1 MCEQYNEIILNIL
14 DNLKTGK
21 SNTFLGENYPAIAFI
36 DSSVLFELFEFLLN
50 EETFIQYL
58 FFIDTS
64 LTQREFNLKSKEE
77 IKSELMY
84 MFSKNIICKL
94 RFIHIVFLYL
104 RTKCIEEKDKFSK
117 EIKNAIEILKN
128 MRWNNDWE
136 DY

>member
-1 MCEQYNEIILNIL
+1 MCEWLNDKVLNVL
-14 DNLKTGK
+14 DNLKTGQSK
-21 SNTFLGENYPAIAFI
+21 TFQGRNYPAIAFI
-36 DSSVLFELFEFLLN
+36 DISVLLELFEFLLD
-50 EETFIQYL
+50 EEIFIQYL

-128 MRWNNDWE
+128 MR
-136 DY
+136 

>member
-128 MRWNNDWE
+128 MR
-136 DY
+136 